1 MTDNVND
8 QTNVIEQLVGEG
20 KKFRDVESLAR
31 SVIEKDAFIPK
42 LQEENK
48 ELRSI
53 LKTMESTNDR
63 VNSMVEILE
72 KVKGNLAGG
81 VRDPGIVSG
90 IDPKAS
96 GGNDN
101 QPTSLTREEVK
112 KLFDEME
119 ESKRMERNKALAN
132 KRLFEVHG
140 DKAPEVLKAKAE
152 ELGVTVDQMQDLARR
167 SPNALLNMLGIP
179 QDRDQGKTKQATSIG
194 GHRSSVNTD
203 SLGDHPAN
211 GNVRNKAYYE
221 KVKQDM
227 GITKFVMDRKLQIQM
242 HKDMSALG
250 EAFFE

>member
-8 QTNVIEQLVGEG
+8 QNVIEQLVGEG

-81 VRDPGIVSG
+81 VRDPGSTSG

-101 QPTSLTREEVK
+101 QNTALTREEVK

-119 ESKRMERNKALAN
+119 ETKRLDRNKALAN

-140 DKAPEVLKAKAE
+140 EKAPEVLKAKAE
-152 ELGVTVDQMQDLARR
+152 ELGVTVEQMQDLARR

-179 QDRDQGKTKQATSIG
+179 QDRDPAKAKNPASQG

-203 SLGDHPAN
+203 ALGDNLPN
-211 GNVRNKAYYE
+211 GNVRNRTYYE
-221 KVKQDM
+221 KVKTDM
-227 GITKFVMDRKLQIQM
+227 GIAKFVMDRKLQIQM

-250 EAFFE
+250 DAFFE